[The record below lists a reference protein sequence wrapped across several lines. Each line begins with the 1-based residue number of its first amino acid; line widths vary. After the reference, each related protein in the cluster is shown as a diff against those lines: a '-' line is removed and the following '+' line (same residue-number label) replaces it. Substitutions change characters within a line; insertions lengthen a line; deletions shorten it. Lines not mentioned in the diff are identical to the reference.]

1 MCIKMDGHALMD
13 KIRKKEKGKGFKVA
27 DIKSKM
33 RENHLHWF
41 YHGQRRPEK
50 ASLMKVEGWKF
61 ELCIAWTGRDKQKMT
76 LGIKECH
83 EN

>member
-50 ASLMKVEGWKF
+50 ASLMKVEG
-61 ELCIAWTGRDKQKMT
+61 
-76 LGIKECH
+76 
-83 EN
+83 